1 MHQADGSAHSEP
13 CGILSRMGAED
24 LKRWIESR
32 RATDARERQE
42 AARQG
47 PSPAS
52 AIASALA
59 LVALFGRLH
68 GWPAR
73 EDEVDRRENE
83 EVRRQWARL
92 RAFYGRP

>member
-1 MHQADGSAHSEP
+1 M
-13 CGILSRMGAED
+13 RAED
-24 LKRWIESR
+24 LKRWLESR
-32 RATDARERQE
+32 QAMDARERQE
-42 AARQG
+42 AALQG
-47 PSPAS
+47 PSTAS
-52 AIASALA
+52 AISSALA

-68 GWPAR
+68 GWPAG